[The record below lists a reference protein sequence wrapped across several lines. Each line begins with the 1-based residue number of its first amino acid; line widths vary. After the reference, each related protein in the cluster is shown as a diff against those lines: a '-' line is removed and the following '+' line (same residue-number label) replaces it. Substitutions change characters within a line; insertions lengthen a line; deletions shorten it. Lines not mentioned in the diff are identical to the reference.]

1 MNSYPD
7 ISGKKTFSWRSILW
21 KTDQPGLSSDIE
33 KNSIPNYRPL
43 QGDSKAGNDNI
54 SLTQKTSFRTLG
66 ALESGPIHSMPLPGR
81 YIIKRGF
88 AVIILGLL
96 ILFSVGPCPT
106 TMFEINSSP
115 NDHQA

>member
-1 MNSYPD
+1 
-7 ISGKKTFSWRSILW
+7 
-21 KTDQPGLSSDIE
+21 
-33 KNSIPNYRPL
+33 
-43 QGDSKAGNDNI
+43 
-54 SLTQKTSFRTLG
+54 
-66 ALESGPIHSMPLPGR
+66 MPLPGR